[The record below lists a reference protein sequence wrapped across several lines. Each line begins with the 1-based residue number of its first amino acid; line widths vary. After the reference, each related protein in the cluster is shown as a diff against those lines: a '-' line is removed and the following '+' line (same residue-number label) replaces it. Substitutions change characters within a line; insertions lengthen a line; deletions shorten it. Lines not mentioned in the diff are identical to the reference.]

1 MSKELFDLLIT
12 EITKQARDLNYTDG
26 AAAGDF
32 MGTIY
37 CTLECEFF
45 KRIQDGDERGQK
57 DLNDFNQYFRQQVNH
72 LRRYFDPNNP
82 W

>member
-1 MSKELFDLLIT
+1 MSKELFELLMK
-12 EITKQARDLNYTDG
+12 EITKQARELNYTDG

-32 MGTIY
+32 IATIY

-45 KRIQDGDERGQK
+45 KRIQNGDERGQK
-57 DLNDFNQYFRQQVNH
+57 DLNDFKNYFGMQVDY